1 MTILPHAP
9 SNTTPFCNALH
20 LSQLSYCLSSNAFDG
35 HFIFRVHG
43 FDDKL
48 LKLTEFLLEMFLAFR
63 GGGKELPSFV
73 GEGRFDVIIEMLGR
87 KYDNENMT
95 ASAFVTD
102 MRIRY
107 LMPGKPNELSKKK
120 ELEGMTVEKFM
131 EVAGKILRNVGIDGL
146 FHGNAALDDVKRC
159 GQMIAGLMKRTS
171 FTGKTTENGNGKG
184 KAGKAGGGLPIK
196 NFPVDVIAK
205 LEVGKTNHLIA
216 SSKNEC
222 DKNTAV
228 EHYFQVGSD
237 NMEDLVL
244 TDLLVQLIEEPF
256 FDNVRTKEQFG
267 YSVSCSERWTGGII
281 GFVLRIVSSV
291 KTAVECSSRIDK
303 FLERFLE
310 DILDPMSKEI
320 FLENVVGLAKNKLH
334 AWTTLG
340 EQTGHLFGEI
350 TCYRKNF
357 DIKREEVLILK
368 ALTKQKVRD
377 FFKEKVLG
385 QSRRALKVQV
395 IGEGGGNK
403 VDRAELENEIKSK
416 AGRVERYSA
425 VYTPC

>member
-1 MTILPHAP
+1 
-9 SNTTPFCNALH
+9 
-20 LSQLSYCLSSNAFDG
+20 
-35 HFIFRVHG
+35 
-43 FDDKL
+43 
-48 LKLTEFLLEMFLAFR
+48 
-63 GGGKELPSFV
+63 
-73 GEGRFDVIIEMLGR
+73 MLGR
-87 KYDNENMT
+87 KYDNDNMT
-95 ASAFVTD
+95 ASVFVTD
-102 MRIRY
+102 LRVRY

-131 EVAGKILRNVGIDGL
+131 QVAGKILKNIGIDGL
-146 FHGNAALDDVKRC
+146 FHGNASLDDVKSC
-159 GQMIAGLMKRTS
+159 GQMITGLLKRTS
-171 FTGKTTENGNGKG
+171 TTGKSSGKGKGKG
-184 KAGKAGGGLPIK
+184 KATGGLPIK
-196 NFPVDVIAK
+196 SFPVDVITK
-205 LEVGKTNHLIA
+205 LEGGKTKNLVA

-228 EHYFQVGSD
+228 EHYYQVGSD

-244 TDLLVQLIEEPF
+244 TDLLVQLLEEPF

-291 KTAVECSSRIDK
+291 KTAEECSSRIEK

-310 DILDPMSKEI
+310 DILDPMKKEV

-368 ALTKQKVRD
+368 TLTKEKVRK

-385 QSRRALKVQV
+385 KDVRALKVQV
-395 IGEGGGNK
+395 VGEGGGNK
-403 VDRAELENEIKSK
+403 RDRTELENEMRLE
-416 AGRVERYSA
+416 AERVERYSPR
-425 VYTPC
+425 YLPG